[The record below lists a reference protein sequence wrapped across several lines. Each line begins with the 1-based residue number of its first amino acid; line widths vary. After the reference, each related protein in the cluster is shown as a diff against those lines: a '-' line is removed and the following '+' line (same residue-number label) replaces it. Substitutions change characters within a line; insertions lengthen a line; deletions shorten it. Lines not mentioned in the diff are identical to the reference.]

1 MPAVPARSLHCA
13 DRMVCLMDL
22 PTLREAPPRGQ
33 DERTRAAPPGSAL
46 DGLVFVVDDDEAVRD
61 AVATSLR
68 AAGYPVADFGS
79 ASQFLDGYR
88 AGQRGCLVVDVDMP
102 GVESELLRMLASSE
116 VTLPAIITSRRL
128 RQRALPP
135 ALTALHVV
143 LLEKPFGI
151 DNLLPLVRTALASQ
165 VTDGSEPE
173 SGIPPT

>member
-46 DGLVFVVDDDEAVRD
+46 DGLVFLVDDDEAVRD

-68 AAGYPVADFGS
+68 AAGYAVADFGS

-165 VTDGSEPE
+165 VGDGSAPE

>member
-1 MPAVPARSLHCA
+1 
-13 DRMVCLMDL
+13 MDI
-22 PTLREAPPRGQ
+22 PKLREAPSPRQ
-33 DERTRAAPPGSAL
+33 DERKRAAAPAGSAL

-68 AAGYPVADFGS
+68 AAGYAVADFSS
-79 ASQFLDGYR
+79 ARQFLDAYH
-88 AGQRGCLVVDVDMP
+88 AGQRGCLVVDVDTP

-116 VTLPAIITSRRL
+116 LVLPAIITSRRL

-165 VTDGSEPE
+165 IADGSAPE
-173 SGIPPT
+173 SVIPPT

>member
-22 PTLREAPPRGQ
+22 PTLREAQPRGQ
-33 DERTRAAPPGSAL
+33 DQRTRAAPPGSAL
-46 DGLVFVVDDDEAVRD
+46 DALVFVVDDDEAVRD

-68 AAGYPVADFGS
+68 AAGYAVADFGS

-165 VTDGSEPE
+165 VADGSEPE